1 MNQYI
6 DGLSCDFTL
15 YDKLGG
21 YSYHYLVGARDR
33 LLEHI
38 EESGYRLTFDD
49 IDVISSTPRDDVE
62 YFRSEL
68 SKENLTE
75 SEKEAIG
82 EIYREEIWNILQ
94 GESFPIDKLANLYPK
109 DNMVP
114 QNVQD
119 SIHKVADK
127 VNKVNADIKNYNAV
141 AEELYGIEMG
151 GPEGRRTE

>member
-15 YDKLGG
+15 YNKLGG

-141 AEELYGIEMG
+141 TEELYGIEMG